1 MCRLFDSLDLRVLT
15 SLCTG
20 IDFEHTAGQ
29 LSFESGES
37 QKTISI
43 PLIGT
48 PKNGTFTLC
57 LKAIN
62 EQAGIQVSCFY
73 VTTPARSAV
82 PSSGRQ
88 GKKVCVQISRRR
100 AMCSIEI
107 VSDERADNVN
117 TLVDR
122 ILDNRSISEGSYMAE
137 WVQQFRDAVIPGRE
151 LDEEGEP
158 QPLQWSNIFAHY
170 ISITWKLLF
179 AIVPPPEMYSG
190 APCFIVS
197 LIMIGGLTYFVAP
210 IASMSGCAVGLS
222 DLMTAIVFVA
232 VGTSLPDTF
241 ASHQAAVQADDAD
254 AAIGNVTGSNS
265 VNVFLGTLRA
275 LLMHYSGITTRVN
288 IYIVHRAGGGVC
300 PCAQC

>member
-1 MCRLFDSLDLRVLT
+1 MF
-15 SLCTG
+15 TG
-20 IDFEHTAGQ
+20 IDFEHTSGR
-29 LSFESGES
+29 LTFESGES
-37 QKTISI
+37 HKTISI

-48 PKNGTFTLC
+48 PNIGTFTLC
-57 LKAIN
+57 LKAID
-62 EQAGIQVSCFY
+62 EHGGTQVSCSSFPQLCALQRQRRTPPPPKCSK
-73 VTTPARSAV
+73 VTCA
-82 PSSGRQ
+82 
-88 GKKVCVQISRRR
+88 CMQISRRR

-122 ILDNRSISEGSYMAE
+122 ILDNRSTSEGSYMEE

-158 QPLQWSNIFAHY
+158 QPLKWSTIFAHY
-170 ISITWKLLF
+170 ISVTWKLLF

-190 APCFIVS
+190 APCFVVS

-210 IASMSGCAVGLS
+210 IASMFGCAVGLS

-241 ASHQAAVQADDAD
+241 ASYQASVQADDAD

-265 VNVFLGTLRA
+265 VNVFLGTLAHA
-275 LLMHYSGITTRVN
+275 LQLHVW
-288 IYIVHRAGGGVC
+288 HRH
-300 PCAQC
+300 PQQTST